1 MSGKWKKTDKY
12 SNYVEHL
19 LVFVSTVI
27 GYVSISAFA
36 SLVCVTVGIPSS
48 GVRIKVVQSLQ
59 ELIIMSHLSKKR
71 RKSWSNS
78 VVKKN

>member
-19 LVFVSTVI
+19 LVLVSTVI

-78 VVKKN
+78 IVKKN